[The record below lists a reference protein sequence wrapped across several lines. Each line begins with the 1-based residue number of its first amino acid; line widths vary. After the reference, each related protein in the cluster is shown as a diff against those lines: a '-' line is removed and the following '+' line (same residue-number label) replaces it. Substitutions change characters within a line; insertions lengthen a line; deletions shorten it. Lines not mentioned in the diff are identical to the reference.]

1 MSHTSPW
8 NNATEIPAVTI
19 GLDLGDRTSRIYE
32 VGATGERLTEASVRT
47 TPAALAKYFSKRSS
61 CRVVLEVGT
70 HSPWVSRELAR
81 WGHEV
86 VVANPSALYGRR
98 RRRQRNDRRDAEFL
112 ARQGRADVKLLH
124 PIRHRSAAAQADLAL
139 LRARDQLVQTRTGLI
154 NHVRGAVKAIG
165 ARLTRCSAEVFPRRV
180 RAEVPEALRPALTPL
195 LEVIAELSQRIAGYD
210 RQLGAAIRDRHP
222 VATRLQQPA
231 GVGPLTALAYV
242 LLVEDPHRFPTSRDV
257 GAYFGLVPRLD
268 ESSDSKPQLRISK
281 AGDALGR
288 RLLVSA
294 AQYILGPFGPP
305 CDLRRYGAALAARG
319 GKNAKKRAVV
329 AVARK
334 LAVLL
339 HRLWVSET
347 AYDPDY
353 LATRQSRAA

>member
-1 MSHTSPW
+1 MSQMSRR
-8 NNATEIPAVTI
+8 NDATEIPAVTI
-19 GLDLGDRTSRIYE
+19 GLDLGDRTSRVYE
-32 VGATGERLTEASVRT
+32 VSAAGERLREATVPT
-47 TPAALAKYFSKRSS
+47 TPAALATYFGQRSP

-70 HSPWVSRELAR
+70 HSPWVSRALAR

-86 VVANPSALYGRR
+86 VVANPSAVYGRR
-98 RRRQRNDRRDAEFL
+98 RRRHRNDRLDAEFL
-112 ARQGRADVKLLH
+112 ARQGRADVTLLH
-124 PIRHRSAAAQADLAL
+124 PIRHRSAAAQEDLAL

-154 NHVRGAVKAIG
+154 NHVRGAVKAVG
-165 ARLTRCSAEVFPRRV
+165 ARLTRCSAEAFPRRV
-180 RAEVPEALRPALTPL
+180 RAEVPAALQPALTPL
-195 LEVIAELSQRIAGYD
+195 LEVIGELSQRIAGYD
-210 RQLGAAIRDRHP
+210 RQLVAAIRDRHP

-268 ESSDSKPQLRISK
+268 ESSDSRPQLRISK

-294 AQYILGPFGPP
+294 AHYILGPFGPP
-305 CDLRRYGAALAARG
+305 CDLRRYGEALAARG

-347 AYDPDY
+347 AYNPDY
-353 LATRQSRAA
+353 LATRPRRAA